1 MANPEHL
8 ALSTKASAVDPDD
21 SPAANTVVSFS
32 QQKKPPFDAINLG
45 QLAAGALRHGMTW
58 TIFRP
63 EDGTFLA
70 EGNGHTLRLKTPPSY
85 TFEYV
90 AQPVPGEYP
99 TELSHEVMANV
110 AKASE
115 LKCELGA

>member
-8 ALSTKASAVDPDD
+8 ALQTKASAVNPED
-21 SPAANTVVSFS
+21 SSAANILVSFS
-32 QQKKPPFDAINLG
+32 QQKKPPFNATNLG
-45 QLAAGALRHGMTW
+45 HLAAEALRHGMTW

-70 EGNGHTLRLKTPPSY
+70 EGNGHTLRLKLPTSY

-90 AQPVPGEYP
+90 PQPVP
-99 TELSHEVMANV
+99 
-110 AKASE
+110 
-115 LKCELGA
+115 